1 MMSGIH
7 EGKEEEAEEKTVDL
21 LRSLLS
27 SEDDETN
34 ENAPQVPV
42 EQVGPA
48 EEVEVGLA
56 EQVGPAHERVS
67 VERPTWGKAAPA
79 PRSEDDD
86 DDDFDSDLG
95 ALQREAYNRL
105 VGYDKVKKGITK
117 RSEQLTALR
126 KDHFNILERE
136 HARVEEARNA
146 LTKVVDEQFR
156 EGRHLRDV
164 FSTQVL
170 ILQKERDIISKQFYL
185 EKMARDHEQDEANL
199 LFHLEEHRI
208 KARILDNQFAAEQF
222 GVPLGLEPEAA
233 LKRRREVR
241 AAFFSVKAPEAK
253 RAKVD
258 SREALPCDLPHAPG
272 HTHSA
277 INQFLPRF
285 IGHTHE
291 DFDKLFAKIDKA
303 FNFHRPK

>member
-1 MMSGIH
+1 M
-7 EGKEEEAEEKTVDL
+7 
-21 LRSLLS
+21 
-27 SEDDETN
+27 
-34 ENAPQVPV
+34 
-42 EQVGPA
+42 
-48 EEVEVGLA
+48 
-56 EQVGPAHERVS
+56 
-67 VERPTWGKAAPA
+67 
-79 PRSEDDD
+79 
-86 DDDFDSDLG
+86 
-95 ALQREAYNRL
+95 
-105 VGYDKVKKGITK
+105 
-117 RSEQLTALR
+117 
-126 KDHFNILERE
+126 
-136 HARVEEARNA
+136 
-146 LTKVVDEQFR
+146 KVVDEQLR

-164 FSTQVL
+164 FSTQAL

-185 EKMARDHEQDEANL
+185 AKMARDHEQAEANL

-272 HTHSA
+272 HTHTA
-277 INQFLPRF
+277 INQFLPLRF

-291 DFDKLFAKIDKA
+291 DLDKLFAKIDKD
-303 FNFHRPK
+303 FNFHRP

>member
-7 EGKEEEAEEKTVDL
+7 EGKEEEEEKTVDL
-21 LRSLLS
+21 LRSLYS
-27 SEDDETN
+27 PDDDETN
-34 ENAPQVPV
+34 ENVPQVP
-42 EQVGPA
+42 VGPA
-48 EEVEVGLA
+48 EEVSLA
-56 EQVGPAHERVS
+56 EEVGPARERVS
-67 VERPTWGKAAPA
+67 VERPTWGEAAQAPA
-79 PRSEDDD
+79 SEHDDD
-86 DDDFDSDLG
+86 DEFDSDLG
-95 ALQREAYNRL
+95 KLQREAYNHL
-105 VGYDKVKKGITK
+105 VGYDKVKSGITK

-146 LTKVVDEQFR
+146 LMKVVDEQLR

-164 FSTQVL
+164 FSTQAL

-185 EKMARDHEQDEANL
+185 AKMARDHEQAEANL

-272 HTHSA
+272 HTHTA
-277 INQFLPRF
+277 INQFLPLRF

-291 DFDKLFAKIDKA
+291 DLDKLFAKIDKD
-303 FNFHRPK
+303 FNFHRP